1 MGGVD
6 GDVRLICKLSEG
18 LTVFSSVPV
27 LVKNDGFH
35 QTTIIANGDDVVL
48 DPGEGVALPWPPEKK
63 AVLPGLGEDEE
74 DWICKLP
81 AGFVITSTHPLVVR
95 NDTGIDAYVTMFDG
109 ERIRVN
115 RGEKKRVWPVDI
127 GAIVAEVCED
137 LAETHRDRSGGMQ
150 WSPEDIER
158 FKAEMDHRAAVREEV
173 YRGLHA
179 PKVIGV
185 INDPN
190 GGRVGEVKG

>member
-6 GDVRLICKLSEG
+6 DDFRLICKLSEG

-27 LVKNDGFH
+27 LVRNDGFH
-35 QTTIIANGDDVVL
+35 QATIIANGDDVVL
-48 DPGEGVALPWPPEKK
+48 DPGEAVALPWPPEK
-63 AVLPGLGEDEE
+63 
-74 DWICKLP
+74 
-81 AGFVITSTHPLVVR
+81 R
-95 NDTGIDAYVTMFDG
+95 
-109 ERIRVN
+109 
-115 RGEKKRVWPVDI
+115 
-127 GAIVAEVCED
+127 AIVAEVCED
-137 LAETHRDRSGGMQ
+137 LAETHRDRSGGVQ

-158 FKAEMDHRAAVREEV
+158 FKAEMAHRAAVREEV